1 METLKVILIVLHLL
15 VALGLIVVVLFQSSK
30 SQGLSGTI
38 AGGAETF
45 FGKNKG
51 KTIDG
56 LLAKLTVVLA
66 IVFIITSVSLTL
78 VNKALDN
85 GAAVDQQ
92 QEVVTTPAPEEVEA
106 TQAPEAEVTPEAEVQ
121 E

>member
-66 IVFIITSVSLTL
+66 IVFIITSVSLTF
-78 VNKALDN
+78 VNKAIDN
-85 GAAVDQQ
+85 GAAVDEEQDI
-92 QEVVTTPAPEEVEA
+92 VVTTPAPEEAEA
-106 TQAPEAEVTPEAEVQ
+106 TPTPEAEVQ